1 MGQAVVRTEKLT
13 KQFWKTVAV
22 RDLDLEVPEGSVFA
36 LLGRNGAGKTTALR
50 MLLGMLSPT
59 SGGST
64 VFGLDSQ
71 KKSCDIKRRVGYVA
85 EGMRLYGWMKVRE
98 ALWFTSRFYPAWSEE
113 KAGELIESFQ
123 LDPEARI
130 KTLSRGMHA
139 QVCLILALAHD
150 PDLLILDEATGG
162 LDVIVR
168 RQFLEHIAEL
178 ASEQGKTV
186 LISSHLVHDVE
197 RVADRIAFIDKG
209 RLVHVSGQEE
219 LKESYRQ
226 IRLSFNDDVPEALL
240 PDDGGTGDR
249 QAEAPTPS
257 IPGLLRVEPS
267 GREALLT
274 VKDFTDGTEAACR
287 ELGPANIEILD
298 MTLEDLFEVIVG
310 DRGAP

>member
-130 KTLSRGMHA
+130 KTLSRGTHA

-150 PDLLILDEATGG
+150 PDLLVLDEATGG

-209 RLVHVSGQEE
+209 RLVHVSGQDE

-226 IRLSFNDDVPEALL
+226 IRLSFDGDLPEALL
-240 PDDGGTGDR
+240 PADAAPEDR
-249 QAEAPTPS
+249 QVSAPAPP

-274 VKDFTDGTEAACR
+274 VKDFTDATEAACR
-287 ELGPANIEILD
+287 ELGPANLEILD
-298 MTLEDLFEVIVG
+298 MTLEDLFEIIVG
-310 DRGAP
+310 DRSSP